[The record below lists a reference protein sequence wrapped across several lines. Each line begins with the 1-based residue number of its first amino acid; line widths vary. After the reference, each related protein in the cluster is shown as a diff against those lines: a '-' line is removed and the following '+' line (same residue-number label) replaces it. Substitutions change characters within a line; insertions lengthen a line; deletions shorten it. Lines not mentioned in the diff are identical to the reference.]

1 MGPSDAIFQSFSP
14 ETMRL
19 SAPIVNYFKTC
30 FTQEFPQA
38 RIYLYGS
45 RTNDNARGGDI
56 DLMVLTPT
64 PVDRSIF
71 RTIRI
76 GFYKKFG
83 WRKIDLVNF
92 TFDDHT
98 PFRQLISADAI
109 EL

>member
-1 MGPSDAIFQSFSP
+1 
-14 ETMRL
+14 MRL
-19 SAPIVNYFKTC
+19 SAPIITYFKTSIA
-30 FTQEFPQA
+30 QELPQA

-45 RTNDNARGGDI
+45 RTDDQARGGDI

-64 PVDRSIF
+64 PVNKSIF

-76 GFYKKFG
+76 GFYKQFG

-92 TFDDHT
+92 TFDDQS
-98 PFRQLISADAI
+98 PFKKLISTDAQ